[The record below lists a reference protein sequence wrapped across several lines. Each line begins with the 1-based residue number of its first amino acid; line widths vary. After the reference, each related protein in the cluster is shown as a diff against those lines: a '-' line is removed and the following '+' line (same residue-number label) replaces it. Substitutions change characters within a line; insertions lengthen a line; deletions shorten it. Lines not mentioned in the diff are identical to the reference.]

1 MAKKILITGGT
12 GLVATY
18 LTKKLIERGYKV
30 AHLSR
35 NKNSDNLQVETY
47 FWDVENKQIDEQ
59 CIDDADAIVHLA
71 GAGIADERWTEKRKA
86 LIIKSRTESI
96 SLIYELMKNRPHKIQ
111 SIISASGSGYYSD
124 RGDTLLKES
133 EPPKDDFISQCC
145 VLWEQAVDNG
155 QQLGLRTVKLRTGL
169 VLDKKRG
176 ALPKMA
182 LPIKFGLGAALG
194 NGKQWVSWIHIAD
207 AADMYI
213 HAIENAYLSGAY
225 NMSSPLPITNKALN
239 KGIASTLN
247 KPLWLPNIP
256 KAALKL
262 ALGDLSTVLLGST
275 KMDVKKIQDTGFKF
289 NFPEINAALKDI
301 YGR

>member
-18 LTKKLIERGYKV
+18 LTKKLIEKGYKV

-35 NKNSDNLQVETY
+35 NKNVSNEQVETY
-47 FWDVENKQIDEQ
+47 FWDVKNKQIDEH
-59 CIDDADAIVHLA
+59 CIDDVDAIVHLA

-96 SLIYELMKNRPHKIQ
+96 SLIYELMRKRPNKIQ
-111 SIISASGSGYYSD
+111 SVISASGSGYYSD
-124 RGDTLLKES
+124 RGDTLLTEN

-145 VLWEQAVDNG
+145 VLWEEAIDKG

-194 NGKQWVSWIHIAD
+194 DGKQWVSWIHITD
-207 AADMYI
+207 VADMYI
-213 HAIENAYLSGAY
+213 HAIENENLSGAY
-225 NMSSPLPITNKALN
+225 NMSSPQPITNKALN
-239 KGIASTLN
+239 KAIAGTLN

-256 KAALKL
+256 KTALKL
-262 ALGDLSTVLLGST
+262 VLGELSTVLLGST
-275 KMDVKKIQDTGFKF
+275 KMDIKKIQDTGFRF